1 MIRAAAR
8 ALAQTA
14 PALHDPTGPLLPP
27 LPEIRTVSREIA
39 FAVGIEAQR
48 QGHAPKTP
56 PEELK
61 RKIDES
67 FWEQAY

>member
-1 MIRAAAR
+1 MRGIAAR
-8 ALAQTA
+8 LGRA
-14 PALHDPTGPLLPP
+14 PS
-27 LPEIRTVSREIA
+27 TVSREIA

-67 FWEQAY
+67 FWEPAY